1 MPKVKKKPARPRKK
15 KATKT
20 RAKAKAKASLASRA
34 YERAGDLLSRYTIAA
49 AAGLTV
55 VGLIGAL
62 MLWSGGYVGLMG
74 ERIGGQVD
82 RAAIAAGFEVRRI
95 TAKGFENANEA
106 EILTAL
112 GPVIG
117 SSILQFDPYA
127 ARARVEELGWV
138 RTAAVSRLWP
148 DTVHVSVREREA
160 AAVWQLAGAMHLIDE
175 DGAVIRQV
183 DAYEYSNLP
192 LIVGAGAPASAAGML
207 RALRGEAVLWGRAA
221 ALIRVGDRR
230 WNVRLKSGAD
240 IKFPEAGYE
249 AAVRDLAVLQNAY
262 GLLDLSLD
270 YIDLR
275 DPDRLVYRENDAAER
290 ALPGEDPL

>member
-1 MPKVKKKPARPRKK
+1 MPKVKKKTTRPRKRK
-15 KATKT
+15 TTKSRT
-20 RAKAKAKASLASRA
+20 KAKAKASLLSRI
-34 YERAGDLLSRYTIAA
+34 YERAGDLLSHYTIAA

-55 VGLIGAL
+55 VGLIGAA

-74 ERIGGQVD
+74 ERIGAQVD
-82 RAAIAAGFEVRRI
+82 RATVAAGFEVRRI

-106 EILTAL
+106 EILSAL

-117 SSILQFDPYA
+117 SSLLQFDPYA

-175 DGAVIRQV
+175 DGAVIREV

-240 IKFPEAGYE
+240 VKFPEAGYE

-262 GLLDLSLD
+262 GLLDLPLD

-275 DPDRLVYRENDAAER
+275 DPDRLVYRENDGDEKPA
-290 ALPGEDPL
+290 PGYDPL

>member
-1 MPKVKKKPARPRKK
+1 MPKVKKKTARPRKK

-20 RAKAKAKASLASRA
+20 RAKAKPKASLASRF
-34 YERAGDLLSRYTIAA
+34 YESAGDFLSRYTIAA

-55 VGLIGAL
+55 VGLIGTV

-74 ERIGGQVD
+74 ERVGAQVD

-117 SSILQFDPYA
+117 SSLLQFDPYA

-175 DGAVIRQV
+175 DGAVIREV

-207 RALRGEAVLWGRAA
+207 RALRGETVLWGRAA

-249 AAVRDLAVLQNAY
+249 AAVRDLATLQNAY
-262 GLLDLSLD
+262 GVLDLSLD

-275 DPDRLVYRENDAAER
+275 DPDQLVYREKDANEKP
-290 ALPGEDPL
+290 LPGEDPL

>member
-1 MPKVKKKPARPRKK
+1 MPKVKKKTARPRKR
-15 KATKT
+15 KA
-20 RAKAKAKASLASRA
+20 AKAKPKASLMSQLVTN
-34 YERAGDLLSRYTIAA
+34 AGDLLSHYTIAA

-55 VGLIGAL
+55 VGLIAVV

-74 ERIGGQVD
+74 ERVGAQVD
-82 RAAIAAGFEVRRI
+82 RAAIATGFEVRRI
-95 TAKGFENANEA
+95 TAKGFDNADEA

-117 SSILQFDPYA
+117 SSILQFDPFA

-148 DTVHVSVREREA
+148 DTVHISVREREA

-175 DGAVIRQV
+175 DGAVIREV

-240 IKFPEAGYE
+240 IKFPETDYE
-249 AAVRDLAVLQNAY
+249 AAVRDLATLQNAY
-262 GLLDLSLD
+262 GVLDLSLD

-275 DPDRLVYRENDAAER
+275 DPDRLVYREKDAAER